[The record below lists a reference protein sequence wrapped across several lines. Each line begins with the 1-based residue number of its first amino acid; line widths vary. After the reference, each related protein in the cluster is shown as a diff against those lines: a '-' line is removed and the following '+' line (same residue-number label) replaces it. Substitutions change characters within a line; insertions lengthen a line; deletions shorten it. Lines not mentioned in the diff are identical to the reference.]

1 MPGPGEEE
9 GGSFATALRA
19 TREALERVERDARQ
33 KAAEIIQQAQEQA
46 QRIQA
51 EAEAAAQLRA
61 RVILDEA
68 EERARQLPA
77 QLLPGLIGQVDDARI
92 LFGEIR
98 HRLQA
103 LLESRGGDA
112 VANTAPAGPG
122 LPVAA
127 PIASSGLDSPKPP
140 PDSVQDPHPPVEA
153 EEEDEPTLH
162 KPGAHTIV
170 RGLRVQMLEEMMQK
184 QGGGQKEPPAPP
196 VAAPPPAPAPAES
209 SDEPRRRWPFG

>member
-1 MPGPGEEE
+1 MPGPVEEE

-19 TREALERVERDARQ
+19 TREALERAERDARQ
-33 KAAEIIQQAQEQA
+33 KAAEIVQQAQEQA
-46 QRIQA
+46 HRIQA

-61 RVILDEA
+61 RAILDEA

-98 HRLQA
+98 HRLQD
-103 LLESRGGDA
+103 LLESRGET
-112 VANTAPAGPG
+112 VAEPAPAGRG
-122 LPVAA
+122 QPVVA

-140 PDSVQDPHPPVEA
+140 SATVPDGVPPEEA

-184 QGGGQKEPPAPP
+184 QGGGQQGSPAPP
-196 VAAPPPAPAPAES
+196 AAAPAPAPAPAES
-209 SDEPRRRWPFG
+209 QDEPRRRWPFG